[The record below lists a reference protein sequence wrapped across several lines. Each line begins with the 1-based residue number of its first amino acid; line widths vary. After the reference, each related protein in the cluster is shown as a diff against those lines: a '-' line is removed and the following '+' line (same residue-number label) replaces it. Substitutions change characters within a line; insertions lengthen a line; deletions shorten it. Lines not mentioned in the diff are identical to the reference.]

1 MSKQLVALG
10 FLLTLLSCSQT
21 SKVASTGEVV
31 SSTGIQSFQ
40 AKYNG
45 KEPLRI
51 GDRVN
56 IIEQLAYS
64 EDLRVR
70 DSRNMPFM
78 TDKQNQKII
87 GQASVSNILNDNFY
101 EFTTDKPQHVPESA
115 LIQKL

>member
-1 MSKQLVALG
+1 MFKQLMTLV
-10 FLLTLLSCSQT
+10 FLLSFLSCSRT
-21 SKVASTGEVV
+21 SEVASTGEVV

-56 IIEQLAYS
+56 IIEQQAYS
-64 EDLRVR
+64 EDLRIR
-70 DSRNMPFM
+70 ESRNMPFM

-101 EFTTDKPQHVPESA
+101 EFKTDKPQHVPESA